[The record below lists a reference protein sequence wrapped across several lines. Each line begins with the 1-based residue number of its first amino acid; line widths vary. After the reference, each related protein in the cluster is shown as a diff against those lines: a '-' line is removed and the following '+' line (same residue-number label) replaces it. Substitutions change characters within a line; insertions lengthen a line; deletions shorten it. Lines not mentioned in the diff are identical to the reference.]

1 MDSILNAINGIP
13 VLGLFLQF
21 VEYLFTSL
29 PFTAHVALQLAVPI
43 CLAALC
49 GVMCERSGVVNIGLE
64 GIMLTSAFTGWFG
77 AEVFTGMFG
86 AGTPTPIF
94 GLTLP
99 LVLGLVAAV
108 AAGMLMSL
116 LHAWL
121 SISVRADQIISGAII
136 NILAF
141 GTTGYLNTLLA
152 ATSLPSVGNF
162 AALNIPSSV
171 QDVPLVGWLV
181 NALFGQGP
189 IGVVTILIVIAFQ
202 VLLFRSRWGLRTRAV
217 GEHPRAAETVG
228 IDVIRLRYRNV
239 VLSGAI
245 AALGG
250 AYLSMEATNAFQ
262 AGMTQGRGFIGLAA
276 MIVGRWTPLGAFGAA
291 ILFASAQAISQ
302 SIAVSPPSGQLG
314 DLLSHVPSQFFDALP
329 YMITIV
335 VLAGLIGRSVAPAA
349 DGRPYERESAH

>member
-1 MDSILNAINGIP
+1 MDSILQALNGIP
-13 VLGLFLQF
+13 VLGLVFQF
-21 VEYLFTSL
+21 IEYFITSL
-29 PFTAHVALQLAVPI
+29 PFTAHVAVQLAIPI

-64 GIMLTSAFTGWFG
+64 GIMLTCAFTGWFAG
-77 AEVFTGMFG
+77 EVFTGMFG
-86 AGTPTPIF
+86 PGTPTSLF
-94 GLTLP
+94 GFTLP
-99 LVLGLVAAV
+99 LVLGLIAAV
-108 AAGMLMSL
+108 IAGMLMSL

-141 GTTGYLNTLLA
+141 GLTGYLNTLLA
-152 ATSLPSVGNF
+152 ATSVPTTGNF
-162 AALNIPSSV
+162 AALTIPSAV
-171 QDVPLVGWLV
+171 QNIPLVGWLI

-189 IGVVTILIVIAFQ
+189 IGIVTVVLVIVFQ

-239 VLSGAI
+239 VLSGAL

-276 MIVGRWTPLGAFGAA
+276 MIVGRWTPLGALGAA
-291 ILFASAQAISQ
+291 LLFASAQAISQ
-302 SIAVSPPSGQLG
+302 SIGVSPPPGQLG
-314 DLLSHVPSQFFDALP
+314 DLLSHVPTQFFDALP
-329 YMITIV
+329 YLITIV
-335 VLAGLIGRSVAPAA
+335 VLAGLIGRSLAPAA
-349 DGRPYERESAH
+349 DGRPYQRESAS